1 MKPILYT
8 ETETSYSDNGLGILT
23 DAISCKVTQERN
35 GSYELEMEYPVQGI
49 HYSDITLQRI
59 ILATPDELSRNQ
71 PFRIYDISK
80 PMSGTVTVYARHIA
94 YGLMGIPVKPFTS
107 ASAAEAM
114 QGLTA
119 NAAVDCPYTFSTD
132 KETVANMTVDVPTA
146 IWSLLGGREGGILD
160 VYGGEYEFNRFSV
173 ILHKERGKNR
183 GVVIRYGKNL
193 TDLKQDQSCANV
205 YTGVYPYWKST
216 DGKLVQLT
224 EKVLNAEGTYPVTRI
239 LPLDF
244 SSEWETA
251 PTEDQLRTRAQTY
264 MTANQIG
271 VPTVSLTVEF
281 VQIGQIEQIAI
292 CDTVTVYF
300 EQIGVSATAKV
311 TKTVY
316 DVLKEQYD
324 SIDIGYAKQ
333 TYNQMIASYS
343 RRVDRTAS
351 RRDLQRTSASIS
363 ASTKAEL
370 SGYATKAELNGKL
383 SLSGGTLTGNLTGKY
398 LTGTWLQTTAA
409 TRLGS
414 TPTKFPVLDASGWIY
429 YRTADDLK
437 TDLGIP
443 SLSGYATQAYVTQQ
457 IQSAINET
465 WEASY

>member
-1 MKPILYT
+1 
-8 ETETSYSDNGLGILT
+8 
-23 DAISCKVTQERN
+23 VTQKRN

-59 ILATPDELSRNQ
+59 ILAKPDELSRNQ

-80 PMSGTVTVYARHIA
+80 PMSGAVTVYARHIA

-107 ASAAEAM
+107 ASASEAM
-114 QGLTA
+114 QGLIT

-132 KETVANMTVDVPTA
+132 KETTATMTVDVPTA
-146 IWSLLGGREGGILD
+146 IWSLLGGSEGGILD
-160 VYGGEYEFNRFSV
+160 VYGGEYEFDKYAV
-173 ILHKERGKNR
+173 TLHKERGENR

-193 TDLKQDQSCANV
+193 TDLKQEQSCANV

-216 DGKLVQLT
+216 DGKLVQLA

-239 LPLDF
+239 LPLDL
-244 SSEWETA
+244 SSEWENA

-264 MTANQIG
+264 MASNQIG

-316 DVLKEQYD
+316 DVLQEQYD
-324 SIDIGYAKQ
+324 SIDIGYARQ
-333 TYNQMIASYS
+333 TYNQMIASYN

-351 RRDLQRTSASIS
+351 KRDIQRASASIS
-363 ASTKAEL
+363 ASTKTE
-370 SGYATKAELNGKL
+370 
-383 SLSGGTLTGNLTGKY
+383 
-398 LTGTWLQTTAA
+398 
-409 TRLGS
+409 
-414 TPTKFPVLDASGWIY
+414 
-429 YRTADDLK
+429 
-437 TDLGIP
+437 
-443 SLSGYATQAYVTQQ
+443 LSGYATQAYVTQQ
-457 IQSAINET
+457 IQAAVVST

>member
-1 MKPILYT
+1 
-8 ETETSYSDNGLGILT
+8 
-23 DAISCKVTQERN
+23 
-35 GSYELEMEYPVQGI
+35 
-49 HYSDITLQRI
+49 
-59 ILATPDELSRNQ
+59 
-71 PFRIYDISK
+71 
-80 PMSGTVTVYARHIA
+80 
-94 YGLMGIPVKPFTS
+94 
-107 ASAAEAM
+107 
-114 QGLTA
+114 
-119 NAAVDCPYTFSTD
+119 
-132 KETVANMTVDVPTA
+132 
-146 IWSLLGGREGGILD
+146 
-160 VYGGEYEFNRFSV
+160 
-173 ILHKERGKNR
+173 
-183 GVVIRYGKNL
+183 
-193 TDLKQDQSCANV
+193 
-205 YTGVYPYWKST
+205 
-216 DGKLVQLT
+216 
-224 EKVLNAEGTYPVTRI
+224 
-239 LPLDF
+239 
-244 SSEWETA
+244 
-251 PTEDQLRTRAQTY
+251 

-351 RRDLQRTSASIS
+351 KRDLQRTSASIS
-363 ASTKAEL
+363 SSTKAEL

-429 YRTADDLK
+429 YRTATDLK

-457 IQSAINET
+457 IHAAINET